1 MLEVSGRDGRPNDS
15 RWREPVTEP
24 LHISAPLYGGGGE
37 YTLVCTGVLDSLS
50 YRTLRDRVVKAALDE
65 PRVVIVDV
73 NELRVPEAS
82 AWSVFTSA
90 RWHVSTW
97 PDVPILLV
105 CADDAVRAVIRGCG
119 VTRYVPVFPT
129 LKDATQTMGSER
141 PRRRRRARADLPP
154 HVSSIIDAQRLV
166 DGWLSGWS
174 CPAMVPVT
182 AAIATALVENVLRH
196 TDSSPTLRVEYDG
209 QVVTVAVED
218 ASPVLAQ
225 RKEDAA
231 HGADQVSGLAV
242 VTALAR
248 VWGNLPNPAGK
259 TVWAAVGPE
268 NVL

>member
-1 MLEVSGRDGRPNDS
+1 M
-15 RWREPVTEP
+15 TEP
-24 LHISAPLYGGGGE
+24 LHVSAPVYGGGGE
-37 YTLVCTGVLDSLS
+37 YTLVCTGVLDGLT
-50 YRTLRDRVVKAALDE
+50 YRTLRDSVVKAALDE
-65 PRVVIVDV
+65 PRLVIVDV

-105 CADDAVRAVIRGCG
+105 CADDTVRAVIRGRG
-119 VTRYVPVFPT
+119 VTRYVPVFAT
-129 LKDATQTMGSER
+129 LQEAMQSKGSER

-166 DGWLSGWS
+166 GGWLSGWS
-174 CPAMVPVT
+174 CPAMIPVT
-182 AAIATALVENVLRH
+182 AVIAMALVENVLRH
-196 TDSSPTLRVEYDG
+196 TDSSPTLRLEYDG
-209 QVVTVAVED
+209 QLVTVAVED
-218 ASPVLAQ
+218 ASSVLAQ
-225 RKEDAA
+225 RKEDATQ
-231 HGADQVSGLAV
+231 GADRVSGLAV

-259 TVWAAVGPE
+259 TVWAVVGPE

>member
-1 MLEVSGRDGRPNDS
+1 M
-15 RWREPVTEP
+15 
-24 LHISAPLYGGGGE
+24 
-37 YTLVCTGVLDSLS
+37 VCTGVLDGLT
-50 YRTLRDRVVKAALDE
+50 YRTLRDSVVKAALDE
-65 PRVVIVDV
+65 PRLVIVDV

-105 CADDAVRAVIRGCG
+105 CADDTVRAVIRGRG
-119 VTRYVPVFPT
+119 VTRYVPVFAT
-129 LKDATQTMGSER
+129 LQEAMQSKGSER

-166 DGWLSGWS
+166 GGWLSGWS
-174 CPAMVPVT
+174 CPAMIPVT
-182 AAIATALVENVLRH
+182 AVIAMALVENVLRH
-196 TDSSPTLRVEYDG
+196 TDSSPTLRLEYDG
-209 QVVTVAVED
+209 QLVTVAVED
-218 ASPVLAQ
+218 ASSVLAQ
-225 RKEDAA
+225 RKEDATQ
-231 HGADQVSGLAV
+231 GADRVSGLAV

-259 TVWAAVGPE
+259 TVWAVVGPE